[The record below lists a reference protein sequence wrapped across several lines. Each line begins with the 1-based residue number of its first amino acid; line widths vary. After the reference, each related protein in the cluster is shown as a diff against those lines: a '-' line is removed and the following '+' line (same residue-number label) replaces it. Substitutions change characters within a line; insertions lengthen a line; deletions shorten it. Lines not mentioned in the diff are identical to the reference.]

1 MIKPNPFTPQSG
13 WEPRVFGGRNRQLDR
28 FVESVE
34 EAILGR
40 PNHLVI
46 LGEWGIGKTSLLKR
60 FKKIA
65 QANGHL
71 AALCPI
77 TKFTEKDSVVDGIEL
92 ILQEILRGFPI
103 LTIEGKGLSSSELG
117 GRVRKRTPQIQFTE
131 SLLKIWERLNTRIAV
146 VLLDDIQNLLAIPR
160 VIDILR
166 AVLSKDEVI
175 NNTRYLFVL
184 SSTPEGWSAFI
195 DKHDPI
201 GRFFRKREPIANL
214 TQDESIQLI
223 NETLKGTGVSFD
235 PRVKADIYRFTQGHP
250 YELQLLSS
258 HLYEAQIEGKVTTSL
273 WDGAFRNALR
283 ELGKDYF
290 ESLYRRASE
299 RERVILEILADA
311 KIPMSIADIRSLM
324 IVKKRV
330 RGFPIANIKNFLYRL
345 EAKGLIRR
353 SGDGNF
359 KILDPMFAEFVTNFK
374 L

>member
-1 MIKPNPFTPQSG
+1 M
-13 WEPRVFGGRNRQLDR
+13 
-28 FVESVE
+28 
-34 EAILGR
+34 
-40 PNHLVI
+40 
-46 LGEWGIGKTSLLKR
+46 
-60 FKKIA
+60 
-65 QANGHL
+65 
-71 AALCPI
+71 
-77 TKFTEKDSVVDGIEL
+77 
-92 ILQEILRGFPI
+92 
-103 LTIEGKGLSSSELG
+103 
-117 GRVRKRTPQIQFTE
+117 
-131 SLLKIWERLNTRIAV
+131 

-160 VIDILR
+160 VLDILR

-184 SSTPEGWSAFI
+184 SSTPEGWFAFI

-214 TQDESIQLI
+214 TQDESIKLI

-235 PRVKADIYRFTQGHP
+235 PRVKTDIYRFTQGHP

-258 HLYEAQIEGKVTTSL
+258 HLYEAQIGGKVTTGL

-290 ESLYRRASE
+290 ESLHRRASE

-311 KIPMSIADIRSLM
+311 KTAMNIADIRSIM

-353 SGDGNF
+353 SEDGSF
-359 KILDPMFAEFVTNFK
+359 KILDPMFAEFITTFK